1 VNNLSSALLTTLI
14 AKPVELKCDGLCG
27 QCRCVKDYIDERLM
41 QAASIFANLG
51 TDSTPEEV
59 VFAYQ
64 EERRLIK
71 EIANVDQ
78 ELSDRLLN
86 K

>member
-1 VNNLSSALLTTLI
+1 M
-14 AKPVELKCDGLCG
+14 D
-27 QCRCVKDYIDERLM
+27 
-41 QAASIFANLG
+41 AASIFANLG
-51 TDSTPEEV
+51 IDSTPEEV
-59 VFAYQ
+59 VFAYE

-71 EIANVDQ
+71 EIANVDK

>member
-1 VNNLSSALLTTLI
+1 
-14 AKPVELKCDGLCG
+14 
-27 QCRCVKDYIDERLM
+27 M

-71 EIANVDQ
+71 EIANVDK